1 MKGRFMKTEIR
12 SRTRLAL
19 TMLTLTLPWLLSS
32 CATHQPV
39 ALGTVGPES
48 ATGRVTEGRGY
59 LVVYSETQPM
69 RLDKGIPYYIHTSY
83 VVRTRPGRRVKSV
96 ANHVGDMDGAPQ
108 RVSLPAGAYQVVAH
122 STDYGLVRVPV
133 VIEPYQTTELHL
145 EGKGSWK
152 PPLPKEDAALVRL
165 PDGEPIGWHEL
176 AGQ

>member
-1 MKGRFMKTEIR
+1 MKGRFMKKEIR
-12 SRTRLAL
+12 SPKRLAL
-19 TMLTLTLPWLLSS
+19 TTLTLTLPWLLSS
-32 CATHQPV
+32 CATNQPM

-59 LVVYSETQPM
+59 LVVYSETQPI

-83 VVRTRPGRRVKSV
+83 LIQTPQGRTIKWID
-96 ANHVGDMDGAPQ
+96 NHIGDMDEAPQ
-108 RVSLPAGAYQVVAH
+108 WVPLPAGTYQVLAN
-122 STDYGLVRVPV
+122 STDYGRVRVPV
-133 VIEPYQTTELHL
+133 IIEPFRTTQVHL

-152 PPLPKEDAALVRL
+152 PQLPKEDAELVRL